1 MTNEY
6 RHSVS
11 LDREKCKGCTHC
23 LKRCPV
29 EAIRIRDGKAQINA
43 NRCID
48 CGVCIDVCPNKA
60 KKATSDKLEDL
71 KRFKYTVALPAPSLY
86 GQFDNLDDIDYVLQG
101 LLDLGFDD
109 IYEVARAAE
118 VVSGMTRIYLNR
130 KDIEK
135 PVISSACPVIVRL
148 ISLRYPYLCENILP
162 IQPPIDLAAASAR
175 ARALEKN
182 PGLKPEE
189 IGVVFISPCPAKVSY
204 IKNGLGGRK
213 SDIDLVLSMSD
224 VYFDLIG
231 VMKKQLSPEPIS
243 RTGMIGVSWAS
254 TGGEATAIF
263 NDKYLAADGIENVI
277 RVLEQIDNGNFPY
290 LEFIEL
296 NACNG
301 GCVGGMMT
309 VENPYIAKARLQTLK
324 RYLPVSENW
333 DFRDEEGNAVIPE
346 KYLSDPV
353 EYAPVSAL
361 SSNMSE
367 AMEKMA
373 RIQEIH
379 KMLPDIDCGF
389 CGSPTCY
396 CFAEDVVK
404 GNADITE
411 CVVMMREKKQKAA
424 KEGNH
429 EDS

>member
-1 MTNEY
+1 MSKEY

-11 LDREKCKGCTHC
+11 LDRDKCKGCTHC
-23 LKRCPV
+23 MKRCPV
-29 EAIRIRDGKAQINA
+29 EAIRIHNGKAQINA

-48 CGVCIDVCPNKA
+48 CGLCIAVCPHKA
-60 KKATSDKLEDL
+60 KKATSDKLADI
-71 KRFKYTVALPAPSLY
+71 KKYKYTVALPAPSLF

-109 IYEVARAAE
+109 VYEVARAAE
-118 VVSGMTRIYLNR
+118 VVSGFTRIYLKR
-130 KDIEK
+130 DDIEK

-148 ISLRYPYLCENILP
+148 MSLRYPYLCENILP
-162 IQPPIDLAAASAR
+162 IKPPVDIAAAR
-175 ARALEKN
+175 ARERALEQH
-182 PGLKPEE
+182 PELSPE
-189 IGVVFISPCPAKVSY
+189 DIGIVFISPCPAKVSY
-204 IKNGLGGRK
+204 IKNGDGTEK
-213 SDIDLVLSMSD
+213 SDIDLVLSMND
-224 VYFDLIG
+224 VYFALLD
-231 VMKKQLSPEPIS
+231 VMKMDLTSEPLSH
-243 RTGMIGVSWAS
+243 TGMIGISWAS
-254 TGGEATAIF
+254 TGGESSAIF

-296 NACNG
+296 NACPG

-333 DFRDEEGNAVIPE
+333 DFRDDRATSEIPE
-346 KYLSDPV
+346 RYLSDPV

-367 AMEKMA
+367 AMAKMA

-379 KMLPDIDCGF
+379 KMLPDIDCGI

-404 GNADITE
+404 GTSELSD
-411 CVVMMREKKQKAA
+411 CVFIGKPEAKA
-424 KEGNH
+424 
-429 EDS
+429 